1 MRLGFAEVE
10 QITDYINPVE
20 RSLLED
26 MLALYGDDLTR
37 ERHLVHHD
45 RCLVCAKEQ
54 LIVSILQY
62 QKLDASLR
70 QSANLPD
77 LQSPSNSP

>member
-10 QITDYINPVE
+10 QMTDCINPVE

-37 ERHLVHHD
+37 EQHLVHHD
-45 RCLVCAKEQ
+45 CCLVCCKEQ
-54 LIVSILQY
+54 LIQAILQY

-70 QSANLPD
+70 VSLPD